1 MIDRIQI
8 QRITFQKSYKLIC
21 ILFSKISIWPLLK
34 TWLSTFWQ
42 NPCWQSQR
50 SNVSCSWPL
59 DLHTSQ
65 EGLATFANS
74 NLQLAPQILY
84 VIKVW
89 RLARPLQD
97 LNPHLHIWWCSW
109 GHMQHSSSKHGELS
123 WCQRARLFLVWFW
136 SHLTTTLSLS
146 FPLNHSDVHLQTSD
160 GLVHALSWARG
171 PCGCC
176 RISVMYDHWNSRRWD
191 VAWSLRPREID
202 SYFVFLPFSNN
213 HTNCCHLLTKLC
225 GDGLVAHSSLV

>member
-8 QRITFQKSYKLIC
+8 QRITFQKSYELIC
-21 ILFSKISIWPLLK
+21 ILLSKISIWPLRK

-50 SNVSCSWPL
+50 SDVSCSWPL

-146 FPLNHSDVHLQTSD
+146 FPLNRSFANFRWACTCSFLSKGTLRVLQDFSY
-160 GLVHALSWARG
+160 V
-171 PCGCC
+171 
-176 RISVMYDHWNSRRWD
+176 
-191 VAWSLRPREID
+191 WSL
-202 SYFVFLPFSNN
+202 
-213 HTNCCHLLTKLC
+213 KLQEVRSC
-225 GDGLVAHSSLV
+225 MEPQTEGDWQLFCVSSIFK